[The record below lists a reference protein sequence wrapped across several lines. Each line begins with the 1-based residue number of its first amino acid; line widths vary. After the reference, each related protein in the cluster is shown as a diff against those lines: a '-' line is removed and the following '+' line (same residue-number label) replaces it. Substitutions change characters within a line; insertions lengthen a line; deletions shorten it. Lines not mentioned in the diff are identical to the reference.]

1 MFKKG
6 SQIRLEKIGCR
17 RDSFAYEISRNRMN
31 NEENDEMSGFF
42 ALLVVDIVICKVILK
57 SVFFLSKYTSVML
70 TGKIRLRTVL

>member
-1 MFKKG
+1 MKC
-6 SQIRLEKIGCR
+6 L
-17 RDSFAYEISRNRMN
+17 D
-31 NEENDEMSGFF
+31 FF